1 MTGMK
6 RGLAMQNELPI
17 GEANRWLADSEQR
30 VVLTSVMGKEVAK
43 AKALA
48 GISHFIGKGE
58 REAAA
63 TVPHVGV
70 RMPGGLPDLLD
81 QGMASGPLSRVT
93 DRWASVNDFKP
104 SASLNRCGLHCLSIQ
119 PIKNWFSIF
128 FKLNQICKL

>member
-17 GEANRWLADSEQR
+17 GEANRWLADSEQH
-30 VVLTSVMGKEVAK
+30 VVLTSVMGKEVA
-43 AKALA
+43 
-48 GISHFIGKGE
+48 

-70 RMPGGLPDLLD
+70 RMPGGLPDRLD

-93 DRWASVNDFKP
+93 DRWASVDDFKP
-104 SASLNRCGLHCLSIQ
+104 SASLNRCGLHCLLIQ